1 MEGGE
6 TTTSLLL
13 FTDKIYEWL
22 DIALDWGISES
33 EFWDMTLAELNRLL
47 ASKKRCLISQQREK
61 ATFDYVL
68 ADLIGR
74 SIGRLYNS
82 SNKMPEINAVYPSL
96 FDSEEIKD
104 KQQEKKD
111 ELSVARFKA
120 FANSFNRRFKQ
131 KKDNEEVN
139 RKDE

>member
-1 MEGGE
+1 
-6 TTTSLLL
+6 
-13 FTDKIYEWL
+13 
-22 DIALDWGISES
+22 
-33 EFWDMTLAELNRLL
+33 MTIAELSRVFD
-47 ASKKRCLISQQREK
+47 SKKRRMKAEAQEK
-61 ATFDYVL
+61 AYYDYVL

-82 SNKMPEINAVYPSL
+82 SNKMPEISSVYPGI

-131 KKDNEEVN
+131 KQNEEVN
-139 RKDE
+139 KENE

>member
-1 MEGGE
+1 
-6 TTTSLLL
+6 
-13 FTDKIYEWL
+13 
-22 DIALDWGISES
+22 
-33 EFWDMTLAELNRLL
+33 MTLAELNRLL
-47 ASKKRCLISQQREK
+47 ASKKRSLISQQREK

-82 SNKMPEINAVYPSL
+82 SNKMPEISAVYPGI

-131 KKDNEEVN
+131 KQNEEVN
-139 RKDE
+139 KENE

>member
-1 MEGGE
+1 
-6 TTTSLLL
+6 
-13 FTDKIYEWL
+13 
-22 DIALDWGISES
+22 
-33 EFWDMTLAELNRLL
+33 MTLAELNRLL

-82 SNKMPEINAVYPSL
+82 SNKMPEIGAVYPSL

-131 KKDNEEVN
+131 KQNEEVN
-139 RKDE
+139 KENE